1 MHDRQITFPDLPLR
15 IDLGAHTATARTT
28 GPDAQKWR
36 FRLRRVEH
44 LTTRLVVAQILA
56 EAETKSS
63 KPLLV
68 YFADAS
74 GEATRLL
81 REHRI
86 SFVDEHGECFL
97 FFPPLVID
105 RRFPTSSKPRFD
117 SPISDDARN
126 PFGRR
131 GSRVLRVLLLHPQS
145 EFSMHELA
153 RQAMVSGTL
162 VSRVTRALSEEGWI
176 DLDPDPDDRR
186 FRRVRMRRPR
196 ASLEAW
202 RGAWDRRRIPV
213 ESWNIRSDGVE
224 ATLKRL
230 KRARAQ
236 APDLRWAIGGLAG
249 AAFVKRVVEP
259 ASTLL
264 WVSRDDLRS
273 LEETLLPT
281 RSANAYPQLR
291 VATAPDDF
299 IFDLADS
306 DEGLPVADR
315 VQLWLDCSGEGERAL
330 GAADAVAEAMGW

>member
-1 MHDRQITFPDLPLR
+1 MHDRQITFPDLPLK
-15 IDLGAHTATARTT
+15 IDLGAHTATARTSGT
-28 GPDAQKWR
+28 DAQKWR

-44 LTTRLVVAQILA
+44 LTTRLVAQILA
-56 EAETKSS
+56 EAEAKSS

-68 YFADAS
+68 YFAEAS

-86 SFVDEHGECFL
+86 SFIDKRGECFL
-97 FFPPLVID
+97 LSPPLVVD

-117 SPISDDARN
+117 PPISDDARN

-131 GSRVLRVLLLHPQS
+131 GSRVLRLLLLHPHS
-145 EFSMHELA
+145 EFNMHELA
-153 RQAMVSGTL
+153 HQAMVSGTL
-162 VSRVTRALSEEGWI
+162 VSRVTRAMSEEGWI
-176 DLDPDPDDRR
+176 DLSPDPNDRR

-196 ASLEAW
+196 VSLEAW
-202 RGAWDRRRIPV
+202 KGAWDRRRIPV

-224 ATLKRL
+224 ATLRRL
-230 KRARAQ
+230 KRVRAQ

-264 WVSRDDLRS
+264 WVSRDDLRP
-273 LEETLLPT
+273 LEEILLPT
-281 RSANAYPQLR
+281 RSGSAYPQLR

-299 IFDLADS
+299 IFDLVDR
-306 DEGLPVADR
+306 DKGIPVADR

-330 GAADAVAEAMGW
+330 EAADAVAEAMGW